1 MLGSSQTVRWPLEQH
16 HQNSAA
22 SAVCGL
28 KMVEAGQQCSQDA
41 VFFFLLLLAGAQG
54 HTNMS
59 KMSINAEFR
68 LSAWLLSAEM
78 ESTAQLLTQKK
89 GETVVYISETLDVRY
104 PSRWYFSEE
113 RSRRASLHSRFCAFA
128 ALNR

>member
-89 GETVVYISETLDVRY
+89 GGNCGLYFRDAGCQISEQVVFLRGEK
-104 PSRWYFSEE
+104 SESISAQSFLCI
-113 RSRRASLHSRFCAFA
+113 RST
-128 ALNR
+128 

>member
-1 MLGSSQTVRWPLEQH
+1 MLGSSQTVCWPQKQS

-28 KMVEAGQQCSQDA
+28 KMVEAGKQCSQDA
-41 VFFFLLLLAGAQG
+41 VFFFHLLLAGAQG

-78 ESTAQLLTQKK
+78 ESTAQLLTQRRKP
-89 GETVVYISETLDVRY
+89 VVYILQTLDVRY
-104 PSRWYFSEE
+104 PSRWDFSEE
-113 RSRRASLHSRFCAFA
+113 RSRRASLHSRFQAFA